1 MKVLLR
7 TPEPQAKA
15 IQPNYLYQHEQ
26 GNDDDGSAM
35 SNVFIESSDLDI
47 QEGEYFSSIS
57 RVIPDV
63 KFTGSGGA
71 NQTINFVLKTRNY
84 PGESLV
90 TNTTQNV
97 TGTTTRLDT
106 RLRARQMAFRSGV
119 R

>member
-1 MKVLLR
+1 
-7 TPEPQAKA
+7 
-15 IQPNYLYQHEQ
+15 
-26 GNDDDGSAM
+26 M

-63 KFTGSGGA
+63 KFTGSGGSD
-71 NQTINFVLKTRNY
+71 QTVNFVLKTRNY

-106 RLRARQMAFRSGV
+106 RLRARQMAFRIESDDDNSNVNAQRGVGWVLGDTRMDVKPSG
-119 R
+119 RR